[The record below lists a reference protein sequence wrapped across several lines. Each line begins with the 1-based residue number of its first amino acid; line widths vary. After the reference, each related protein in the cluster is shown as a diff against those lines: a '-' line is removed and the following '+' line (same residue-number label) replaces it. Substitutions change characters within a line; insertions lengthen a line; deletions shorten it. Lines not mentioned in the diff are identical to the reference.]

1 MAHYHLSKQGLE
13 MVLHQLAKFEE
24 YKDKLI
30 DNYVEEFLIQR
41 TDLKSLF
48 DSYIFQLEQLV
59 QNVKVED
66 QSFSSLPFVIIGS
79 EVELLNLTSN
89 TAEKFT
95 ITVPYQNTLAH
106 NGASYLSPIGKAL
119 LLKSIEEQVDVK
131 TPGGLLSF
139 EIRKIVFPSPSL
151 NPADQQNF
159 FSNNNSA

>member
-1 MAHYHLSKQGLE
+1 MAQYYLSKQGLE
-13 MVLHQLAKFEE
+13 MILNQLTKFEE
-24 YKDKLI
+24 HKDKLI

-41 TDLKSLF
+41 IDLKSLF
-48 DSYIFQLEQLV
+48 DTYIFHLDQLI
-59 QNVKVED
+59 QNMKVEA
-66 QSFSSLPFVIIGS
+66 QPVSRLPFAIIGS

-89 TAEKFT
+89 ASEKFT

-119 LLKSIEEQVDVK
+119 LLKKVEEQVDVK

-139 EIRKIVFPSPSL
+139 EIREIVFPSPSL
-151 NPADQQNF
+151 SLADQKNF